1 MSQRLSLLRG
11 DLVLV
16 QFPFTDLSAQK
27 LRPALIVGRV
37 TGDDVIVAF
46 ISSRISR
53 CDPRA
58 EHVLDPTENEFRA
71 TGLKGRSLIRLNK
84 VATLHRALSAAAWGE
99 SALRRSGPS
108 LWPWVMCSASN
119 VM

>member
-1 MSQRLSLLRG
+1 LSQRLALLRG
-11 DLVLV
+11 DLILV

-46 ISSRISR
+46 ILSRISR
-53 CDPRA
+53 SDPRA

-71 TGLKGRSLIRLNK
+71 TGLKGRSLVRLNK
-84 VATLHRALSAAAWGE
+84 VATLHRALVRRRLGRIGPATQRAVTL
-99 SALRRSGPS
+99 ALGYVFG
-108 LWPWVMCSASN
+108 L
-119 VM
+119 